1 MGGGSVNQP
10 IQRRQLLAWTASTV
24 AVALAGPALAQAEPA
39 ILAVTGRVDQT
50 RTFTLRQLQALGTTT
65 ITTSTAWT
73 DGTHVFEGVLARD
86 VLAAVGPIASTLV
99 TALALNDYQA
109 DIPLSDFTAYDIIF
123 AWSMDGVPMTRRDK
137 GPLWIVY
144 PRDAVPQLQDERYE
158 HRWVWQLNR
167 LILP

>member
-1 MGGGSVNQP
+1 MNKP
-10 IQRRQLLAWTASTV
+10 IQRRQLFAWTAT
-24 AVALAGPALAQAEPA
+24 AVSLALAGPALAQAQPV
-39 ILAVTGRVDQT
+39 ILEVTGRVEQT
-50 RTFTLRQLQALGTTT
+50 RTFTLRQLQALGITT
-65 ITTSTAWT
+65 ITTTTAWT
-73 DGTHVFEGVLARD
+73 DGPHVFEGVLARD
-86 VLAAVGPIASTLV
+86 VLAAVGPVASTQV

-109 DIPLSDFTAYDIIF
+109 DIPLSDFSAYDVIF

-144 PRDAVPQLQDERYE
+144 PRDAVPELQDERYE

>member
-1 MGGGSVNQP
+1 MNQP
-10 IQRRQLLAWTASTV
+10 IQRRQLFAWTAVIAAT
-24 AVALAGPALAQAEPA
+24 LAGPALAQAEPV
-39 ILAVTGRVDQT
+39 ILEVSGRVEQT
-50 RTFTLRQLQALGTTT
+50 RTFTLSQLQALGVTT
-65 ITTSTAWT
+65 ITTGTAWT
-73 DGTHVFEGVLARD
+73 DGPHVFEGALARD
-86 VLAAVGPIASTLV
+86 VLAAVGPVASSLV

-109 DIPLSDFTAYDIIF
+109 DIPLSDFAAYDVIF

-144 PRDAVPQLQDERYE
+144 PRDAVLQLQDERYE